1 MEWSERIGRRIR
13 LRDLHILLAV
23 VQCKSLAKAAD
34 HLAISRPVI
43 SKAIADLEQVLGVRL
58 IERDRHGAEPTPYG
72 AALLKRGTAVFD
84 ELRSGVKD
92 IAVLSDPAAGEVRI
106 GSTAPL
112 SASFV
117 AAVVERLCQRFPRIA
132 FQIEVAENEQLFGNL
147 IGRNID
153 LSILRRWVTRVPDEV
168 AFEAL
173 YEDPLLVT
181 VGAQSPWARRRK
193 VELSELVDEWWAMPP
208 LDTQPGMFYAEL
220 FRAKGLDCP
229 RARVVSFSIGTRAS
243 LLSTGRFITFLPLSA
258 LRFPARQ
265 TSIKA
270 LPIELPMIG
279 PVGIATLKKRALSP
293 AAQLFIDGA
302 REVAKQMVR

>member
-72 AALLKRGTAVFD
+72 AALLKRGIAVFD

-92 IAVLSDPAAGEVRI
+92 IEFLSDPAAGEVRI

-112 SASFV
+112 SA
-117 AAVVERLCQRFPRIA
+117 
-132 FQIEVAENEQLFGNL
+132 
-147 IGRNID
+147 
-153 LSILRRWVTRVPDEV
+153 TRVPDEV

-173 YEDPLLVT
+173 YEDPLVVT

-193 VELSELVDEWWAMPP
+193 VELAELVDEWWAMPP
-208 LDTQPGMFYAEL
+208 LDTEPGRFYAEL

-293 AAQLFIDGA
+293 SAQLFIAGA
-302 REVAKQMVR
+302 REVAKQMAR

>member
-1 MEWSERIGRRIR
+1 

-23 VQCKSLAKAAD
+23 VQCKSLAKAAE

-43 SKAIADLEQVLGVRL
+43 SKTIADLERVLGVRL

-92 IAVLSDPAAGEVRI
+92 IEFLSDPAAGEVRI

-117 AAVVERLCQRFPRIA
+117 AAVAERLCQRFPRIN
-132 FQIEVAENEQLFGNL
+132 FQIEVSETEQLFRNL
-147 IGRNID
+147 VERSID
-153 LSILRRWVTRVPDEV
+153 LSVLRIWATRVPDELD
-168 AFEAL
+168 FEAL
-173 YEDPLLVT
+173 YDDPLVVT

-208 LDTQPGMFYAEL
+208 LGTEPGRFYAEL

-229 RARVVSFSIGTRAS
+229 RARVVSFSIGMRAS
-243 LLSTGRFITFLPLSA
+243 LLSSGHFLTFLPLSA

-270 LPIELPMIG
+270 LPIELPTIG
-279 PVGIATLKKRALSP
+279 PVGIATLKKRTLSP
-293 AAQLFIDGA
+293 SAKLFIDGT
-302 REVAKQMVR
+302 REVAKQMAR